1 MTDPRIYQI
10 ALTMINGIGDI
21 LARHLLETVGEAE
34 AVFQESTAAL
44 VRIPGISH
52 SLASEIKRP
61 EVLRRAEQELAFI
74 EKNQIRLYFI
84 SAPSYPF
91 RLKECADAP
100 ILFYFKG
107 NADLNAPR
115 ILSIVG
121 TRQATEYGKSLTE
134 SFLKDL
140 AACFPDTLILSGLAY
155 GIDIC
160 AHRNALRYQLP
171 TAAVLAHGLDRIYP
185 PLHRSTAVEMLREG
199 GLITDYPTGTIPNKP
214 NFIKR
219 NRIVAGLAD
228 ATLVVESAEKGG
240 SLITADIA
248 FSYGRD
254 VFAFPGRVNDA
265 HSKGCLSLIRQNKA
279 ALITSADDLIAAL
292 RWDVTFTKTSLPQQ
306 AQILFP
312 DNPLH
317 EKLALLLRQHGEM
330 HINQLAVELE
340 LPIHQMSS
348 LLFELEMEGRVRIL
362 PGDRYQWI

>member
-10 ALTMINGIGDI
+10 ALTMINGIGDV
-21 LARHLLETVGEAE
+21 LARHLLETTGEAE
-34 AVFQESTAAL
+34 AVFKESTAAL
-44 VRIPGISH
+44 SRIPGISH

-61 EVLRRAEQELAFI
+61 EVLTRAEQELAFI
-74 EKNQIRLYFI
+74 EKNHIRLYFI
-84 SAPSYPF
+84 SDTSYPF
-91 RLKECADAP
+91 RLKECSDAP
-100 ILFYFKG
+100 LLFYFKG

-134 SFLKDL
+134 SLIKDL
-140 AACFPDTLILSGLAY
+140 ASYFPDTLILSGLAY

-160 AHRNALRYQLP
+160 AHKNALRYQLP
-171 TAAVLAHGLDRIYP
+171 TVAVLAHGLDRIYP
-185 PLHRSTAVEMLREG
+185 FLHRSTAVEMLREG
-199 GLITDYPTGTIPNKP
+199 GLVTDFPTGTIPNKP
-214 NFIKR
+214 NFIRR

-254 VFAFPGRVNDA
+254 VFAFPGRVNDV

-279 ALITSADDLIAAL
+279 GLITSADDLITAL
-292 RWDVTFTKTSLPQQ
+292 RWDVTFAQAALPKQS
-306 AQILFP
+306 QILFP
-312 DNPLH
+312 DNPLQ
-317 EKLALLLRQHGEM
+317 EKLTLLLRQHGEM
-330 HINQLAVELE
+330 HINQLAIELG
-340 LPIHQMSS
+340 LPVHQMSS
-348 LLFELEMEGRVRIL
+348 LLFELEMDGRVRIL